1 MRNRGVTVLRNVA
14 HGANDIYW
22 FILPPLLPLILEQ
35 YNLKYGAAGGL
46 LTAYLGTIAI
56 FSFILGK
63 VSDNMPRERVL
74 GAGFL
79 VASVSLILAGF
90 MGSLHFFILF
100 LLVAGIGVS
109 SFHPAVYASIDET
122 TVCGHGSEYGMF
134 EFWGSVG
141 VFLMFLLHGLLLR
154 EMNWK
159 IIIMLTSVPGLVV
172 GIFYF
177 RYRKLLEKN
186 DLPQVK
192 QDSAGDSEN
201 RSVFSFVLLL
211 LVVTLRFL
219 GMIAVVNFIP
229 TYLVREFRLD
239 PSLASFATGVYFLGG
254 LIFTPLAGKLSDRW
268 GPFQVLVLITG
279 LASPFIFLL
288 STPSS
293 IWTAILFIFFIGACY
308 TAAQPAQN
316 VLIARLGSMI
326 GKGEAFGYVTAAIA
340 VTASL
345 SPLLFGAAADRMG
358 LRLSIRLFSLPVLL
372 SFILLVVLWYIYER
386 RSPVSGE

>member
-1 MRNRGVTVLRNVA
+1 MRKRSFTVLRNVA

-22 FILPPLLPLILEQ
+22 FILPPLLPVILAQ
-35 YNLKYGAAGGL
+35 YNLNYGAAGGL

-63 VSDNMPRERVL
+63 VSDNMPRQRVL

-90 MGSLHFFILF
+90 MGSLPFFILF

-122 TVCGHGSEYGMF
+122 TVSGHGSEYGMF

-141 VFLMFLLHGLLLR
+141 VFIMFLLHGLLLR

-159 IIIMLTSVPGLVV
+159 MIIMLTSVPGLVV
-172 GIFYF
+172 GSFYF
-177 RYRKLLEKN
+177 RYRKLLGKN

-211 LVVTLRFL
+211 LVVMLRFL
-219 GMIAVVNFIP
+219 GMIAIVNFIP
-229 TYLVREFRLD
+229 TYLVREFGLD
-239 PSLASFATGVYFLGG
+239 PSLASFATGIYFLGG

-279 LASPFIFLL
+279 LTSPFIFLL
-288 STPSS
+288 STPSP
-293 IWTAILFIFFIGACY
+293 IWAVLLFIFPIGACH

-316 VLIARLGSMI
+316 MLIARLGSMI

-340 VTASL
+340 VTSSF
-345 SPLLFGAAADRMG
+345 SPLLFGAAADRVG

-372 SFILLVVLWYIYER
+372 SFILLVALWFFYDR
-386 RSPVSGE
+386 RAPVSGK

>member
-1 MRNRGVTVLRNVA
+1 MQNRGITVLRNAA

-22 FILPPLLPLILEQ
+22 FILPPLLPVILAQ
-35 YNLKYGAAGGL
+35 YNLNYGAAGGL

-63 VSDNMPRERVL
+63 VSDNMPRQRVL

-90 MGSLHFFILF
+90 MGSLPFFILF

-141 VFLMFLLHGLLLR
+141 VFIMFLLHGLLLR

-159 IIIMLTSVPGLVV
+159 MIIMLTSIPGLVV
-172 GIFYF
+172 GSFYF
-177 RYRKLLEKN
+177 RYRKLLGKN

-211 LVVTLRFL
+211 LVVMLRFL
-219 GMIAVVNFIP
+219 GMIAIVNFIP
-229 TYLVREFRLD
+229 TYLVREFGLD
-239 PSLASFATGVYFLGG
+239 PSLASFATGIYFLGG

-279 LASPFIFLL
+279 LTSPFIFLL
-288 STPSS
+288 STPSP
-293 IWTAILFIFFIGACY
+293 IWAVLLFIFPIGACH

-316 VLIARLGSMI
+316 MLIARFGSMI

-340 VTASL
+340 VTSSF
-345 SPLLFGAAADRMG
+345 SPLLFGAAADRVG

-372 SFILLVVLWYIYER
+372 SFILLVALWFFYDR
-386 RSPVSGE
+386 RAPVSGE

>member
-1 MRNRGVTVLRNVA
+1 MQNRGITVLRNAA

-22 FILPPLLPLILEQ
+22 FILPPLLPVILAQ
-35 YNLKYGAAGGL
+35 YNLNYGAAGGL

-63 VSDNMPRERVL
+63 VSDNMPRQRVL

-90 MGSLHFFILF
+90 MGSLPFFILF

-122 TVCGHGSEYGMF
+122 TVSGHGSEYGMF

-141 VFLMFLLHGLLLR
+141 VFIMFLLHGLLLR

-159 IIIMLTSVPGLVV
+159 MIIMLTSVPGLVV
-172 GIFYF
+172 GSFYF
-177 RYRKLLEKN
+177 RYRKLLGKN

-211 LVVTLRFL
+211 LVVMLRFL
-219 GMIAVVNFIP
+219 GMIAIVNFIP
-229 TYLVREFRLD
+229 TYLVREFGLD
-239 PSLASFATGVYFLGG
+239 PSLASFATGIYFLGG

-279 LASPFIFLL
+279 LTSPFIFLL
-288 STPSS
+288 STPSP
-293 IWTAILFIFFIGACY
+293 IWAVLLFIFPIGACH

-316 VLIARLGSMI
+316 MLIARFGSMI

-340 VTASL
+340 VTSSF
-345 SPLLFGAAADRMG
+345 SPLLFGAAADRVG

-372 SFILLVVLWYIYER
+372 SFILLVALWFFYDR
-386 RSPVSGE
+386 RAPVSGE